1 MKLKILIIGSGAREH
16 CLADKLSQSPKVA
29 KIYCAPGNGGTA
41 QLGENVEIKVG
52 DIEGLLKFAL
62 SEKIGLTV
70 VGPEIPLAEGIV
82 DKFRKEGLKI
92 FGPNKELAKLESS
105 KVFAKKMMQE
115 FEVPTADF
123 EIFTSPQEA
132 KKYIAQRETPIVVKA
147 DGLAAGKG
155 VIVCQNKKEAN
166 SAVDVIMVDKKFGE
180 SGRKIIIEDCLKG
193 QEFSVLVF
201 TDGDTI
207 IPLVGSQDHKR
218 ALDGDRGP
226 NTGGMGAYAPT
237 PLLEKERL
245 DKIIKNIFY
254 PLVKGLSK
262 KGKKYKGML
271 YAGLMV
277 DKDQIYVLEFNVR
290 FGDPEAQAILP
301 KMNTDLLELILKTI
315 EGDLKQVSIEWD
327 SRFCV
332 CVVLA
337 SGGYPGNYQ
346 KGKEIKGI
354 KEAEREENILVYHAG
369 TKLENGKILTD
380 GGRVLSVVGLG
391 DTIKEAKDKAY
402 QAVSKI
408 SFAGMQFRTDIGDKA
423 LVSSKSNVQSSKSN

>member
-16 CLADKLSQSPKVA
+16 CLADKLSQSPEVA

-41 QLGENVEIKVG
+41 QLGENVEIKAD
-52 DIEGLLKFAL
+52 DIERLVKFAL
-62 SEKIGLTV
+62 AEKINLTV
-70 VGPEIPLAEGIV
+70 VGPEIPLAAGIV
-82 DKFRKEGLKI
+82 DRFRKEGLKI

-105 KVFAKKMMQE
+105 KVFAKEMMQE
-115 FEVPTADF
+115 FGVPTADF
-123 EIFTSPQEA
+123 EIFTSSQEA
-132 KKYIAQRETPIVVKA
+132 KKYIEQRETPIVVKA

-155 VIVCQNKKEAN
+155 VIVCQNKKEAI
-166 SAVDVIMVDKKFGE
+166 SAVDAIMVDKKFGKAG
-180 SGRKIIIEDCLKG
+180 SRIIIEDCLKG
-193 QEFSVLVF
+193 QELSVLVF
-201 TDGDTI
+201 TDGETI
-207 IPLVGSQDHKR
+207 IPLVGSQDHKC

-237 PLLEKERL
+237 PLLDKERL

-254 PLVKGLSK
+254 PLVKGLNK
-262 KGKKYKGML
+262 KGKKYQGML

-327 SRFCV
+327 PRFCV

-369 TKLENGKILTD
+369 TKLENGKILTN

-391 DTIKEAKDKAY
+391 GTIKEAKDKAY

-408 SFAGMQFRTDIGDKA
+408 SFAGMQFRTDISDKA
-423 LVSSKSNVQSSKSN
+423 ETRV